1 MAGFG
6 GITYKQLERF
16 VEHLREKGYEKEI
29 PAQVLRVEVAKFF
42 DKGSM
47 VAINRIIRT
56 MGELGL
62 IRAKN
67 DQFGVWELKGQTTLT
82 NLAKKRRE

>member
-29 PAQVLRVEVAKFF
+29 PTQVLRVEVAKFF

-47 VAINRIIRT
+47 VAINRIIKT
-56 MGELGL
+56 LGELGL
-62 IRAKN
+62 IRSKS
-67 DQFGVWELKGQTTLT
+67 DQFGVWELKGQTTL
-82 NLAKKRRE
+82 KDVKRRRKE